1 MLVEAIEHLEVAF
14 TGHAE
19 GGVNT
24 VGNQCIGDQM
34 TTGTGG
40 ECRSRHTCKL
50 NQMSSSIAA
59 PEATFRAEATTISVV
74 SLAHGTSH
82 FFQLLLPPLF
92 PWLATEFSLSFAQ
105 LGTLASLFYLVS
117 ALGQAAA
124 GFIVDR
130 VGARVVMFGGLTLF
144 AIAALTAAMADG
156 YALLVVASI
165 LLGIGNSPFHPVDF
179 SIINQR
185 ISSERI
191 GHAYSAHGLSGTLGY
206 ASATFVMVMLAQ
218 VFGWRYALGSAAVFA
233 RGVLA
238 VAVTFRDAIDTR
250 HTIHKATAAAAA
262 GGGATS
268 HAASS
273 FGFLRHPVVW
283 LCFAFFFVITFSN
296 SAIQNFST
304 PALQATAG
312 LKLTLAATAL
322 TGYLVCSA
330 IGQLA
335 GGFAISRQ
343 WADPERIIATALS
356 GSAILLI
363 VAATGVAGSVG
374 TLLLVMLAGLGT
386 GVAGPSRDLLIK
398 RATPA
403 GATGRVYGTVYSGLD
418 AGLAVSAPIFGWLMD
433 HDLPRSIFFGAATAM
448 LVAMLIGLAIGQV
461 TRRQRE
467 QPSAAS

>member
-1 MLVEAIEHLEVAF
+1 
-14 TGHAE
+14 
-19 GGVNT
+19 
-24 VGNQCIGDQM
+24 
-34 TTGTGG
+34 
-40 ECRSRHTCKL
+40 
-50 NQMSSSIAA
+50 MSSSSAA

-82 FFQLLLPPLF
+82 FFQLVLPPLF

-105 LGTLASLFYLVS
+105 LGALASLFYLVS
-117 ALGQAAA
+117 AFGQAAA
-124 GFIVDR
+124 GFVVDR
-130 VGARVVMFGGLTLF
+130 FGARVVMFGGLTLF
-144 AIAALTAAMADG
+144 AVAALTAAMADG
-156 YALLVVASI
+156 YALLVVAAV

-185 ISSERI
+185 ISSARI

-218 VFGWRYALGSAAVFA
+218 GFGWRAALGVAAFFA
-233 RGVLA
+233 LVVLA
-238 VAVTFRDAIDTR
+238 VAVTFRDVIDTR
-250 HTIHKATAAAAA
+250 HLLQRAAAPAHA
-262 GGGATS
+262 ENATQTGTATS
-268 HAASS
+268 R
-273 FGFLRHPVVW
+273 FEFLRLPVVW

-304 PALQATAG
+304 PALQAIAG
-312 LKLTLAATAL
+312 LKLTVAATAL

-343 WADPERIIATALS
+343 WADPERIIAVALS
-356 GSAILLI
+356 GSASLLAL
-363 VAATGVAGSVG
+363 AATGATGPTI

-398 RATPA
+398 RATPS

-433 HDLPRSIFFGAATAM
+433 HDLPRSIFFGAAIAM
-448 LVAMLIGLAIGQV
+448 LVAMLVGLAIGRV
-461 TRRQRE
+461 TRVRHH
-467 QPSAAS
+467 

>member
-1 MLVEAIEHLEVAF
+1 
-14 TGHAE
+14 
-19 GGVNT
+19 
-24 VGNQCIGDQM
+24 M
-34 TTGTGG
+34 T
-40 ECRSRHTCKL
+40 
-50 NQMSSSIAA
+50 SSSIAA
-59 PEATFRAEATTISVV
+59 PEASFRAEATTISVV

-124 GFIVDR
+124 GFVVDR
-130 VGARVVMFGGLTLF
+130 VGARVVMFGGLSLF
-144 AIAALTAAMADG
+144 AIAAFTAAMANG
-156 YALLVVASI
+156 YGLLVVASI

-185 ISSERI
+185 ISNARI

-206 ASATFVMVMLAQ
+206 ASATFVMVVLAQ
-218 VFGWRYALGSAAVFA
+218 AFGWRHALGTAAVFA
-233 RGVLA
+233 IGVLA

-250 HTIHKATAAAAA
+250 HTVRAHAAAA
-262 GGGATS
+262 GGGDAP

-283 LCFAFFFVITFSN
+283 LCFSFFFVITFSN

-356 GSAILLI
+356 GSALLLI
-363 VAATGVAGSVG
+363 LAATGVAGG
-374 TLLLVMLAGLGT
+374 FATLLLVMLAGLGT

-433 HDLPRSIFFGAATAM
+433 HELPRSIFFGAATAM
-448 LVAMLIGLAIGQV
+448 IVAMLIGLAIGHV
-461 TRRQRE
+461 TRQQRG
-467 QPSAAS
+467 